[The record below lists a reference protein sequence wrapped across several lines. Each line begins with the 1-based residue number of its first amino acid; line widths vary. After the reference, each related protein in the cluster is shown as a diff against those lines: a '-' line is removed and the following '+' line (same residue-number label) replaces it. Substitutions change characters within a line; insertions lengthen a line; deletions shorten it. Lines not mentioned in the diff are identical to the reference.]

1 MSSQDMPDPAIIM
14 VSCSRTESVET
25 ETDEVTGTVET
36 SEMSVVG
43 TTDSSET
50 ELVEGEAA
58 ESREILQVI
67 VAKMDSEFVED
78 VMKMGST
85 ITIVQDDD
93 VSELESNSSHLNEP
107 FDQDGGG
114 SLTSTCLMKSAENGA
129 NLSLAES
136 KSSVTCVR
144 DDHLVEMQF
153 HHADEDHVDQKGSNL
168 PHTSSVSVSA
178 ELTDGEAAGFEY
190 SGRYIRDGDF
200 VEQESQEGDGNPELE
215 SGDFATANS
224 VTEFIEQVEQEAT
237 ITVEKIEK
245 AFICVRKSEHFVE
258 TEFQNLDEHLD
269 HTHIHFAT
277 QAHQLS
283 QSLKTAEDYSAQLE
297 EKIRLLES
305 KHERDFDG
313 LRDELRMTLEAT
325 DKLLDENAELKTNQK
340 TQSEAIRHYE
350 EESKRTTKLLDEII
364 CERNLLVQSAG
375 DFSAQSEEK
384 MQLLESKHT
393 DEVNSL
399 REQLQIKL
407 DSTEKLLAE
416 NADLKADQKTQS
428 GAIRQLEGE
437 SQRTAALLSDLTG
450 ERDRL
455 LLETEALLTS
465 QAKAATDHEAALGV
479 LREAHR
485 RQLSAIE
492 TRFRKDLSVI
502 RLAKERMCEELRSLT
517 EQHGAAR
524 EMCARQVERSLE
536 RLLLSETEKS
546 ALQAD
551 LEAALPNLER
561 QAQMVEAVTVE
572 RNGLLR
578 VVEEMSAERGDLL
591 NRSEALVVALRAAEA
606 ERDAFMGKCTSLA
619 ASAKK
624 AEEEWS
630 AQLEK
635 CLDQEASVE
644 ERHKAEL
651 DSVKTSLENTERAH
665 LKQTTAMSEQ
675 HRLDQTQLEAVQI
688 CLLDAESTVSAM
700 KAEMAALTAQHVLQC
715 DALAAELST
724 AKDKF
729 SIAETALLELQNS
742 YADLQT
748 ECETLRAR
756 IEASAGVV
764 SLLDTQIKA
773 LTEEREEH
781 RSKQLSQQ
789 HEVKELS
796 QQLSTAVLQLSTSEK
811 VVQGLQQN
819 LATVQTENE
828 KLTACLVEG
837 KALTDTVT
845 ELKAKIQSLTDQA
858 RLDQTELERAKSSLL
873 DAQSATTSM
882 SDEMASL
889 TAQHQRECLALTEK
903 LSSATA
909 FHLSVSEQ
917 SMLSRRT
924 LQSENETLIARI
936 AEAEAVT
943 GNISLY
949 QSEIKTLTEQRDE
962 ALRRGK
968 DLSQRLDASEQLKN
982 DTMDQMAGLTLQ
994 NSKERDEA
1002 AMVIAGLREKLS
1014 ASETVF
1020 ADLEAARNQ
1029 CQALRLLQ
1037 EEMAAKEA
1045 ATLSALTEEVRLSQ
1059 EQLVVVTEERDA
1071 VQDQLGHVT
1080 DHLIEAET
1088 AKVKLENEM
1097 EEWKRE
1103 RAVLL
1108 EQVEEFQRQML
1119 SASVLNGIRN
1129 SDLSPAIGEQEIH
1142 LPAFLSAA
1150 QASGNQRAEFLFSD
1164 NDHLN
1169 VELEQVIDRLASSQD
1184 EKRELEHRLMNLVHE
1199 HDVHVLETDALLKEA
1214 RASHAHLE
1222 IRVKDLVTQNADMI
1236 SQLVSFKEKL
1246 VTTEKRHL
1254 ESEQALG
1261 AIVTER
1267 DNLQAETLTLR
1278 RELAE
1283 VAASEA
1289 NLKDR
1294 LCRVSVK
1301 IQTGME
1307 TAVDMVPQQRSPDA
1321 VRKCSTKV
1329 HATDHRSGSVR
1340 EMVDRLD
1347 LRRSIEHDVV
1357 QLPIVSRSAE
1367 DSQPVK
1373 QSSASF
1379 IVNSPRDK
1387 PSTFMDS
1394 MKGDSVDGNA
1404 DVIEKYQ
1411 IKVSSEKKK
1420 RQALERQLSVLSQT
1434 CKIAE
1439 DINQQW
1445 EEAFEVLDRTYEWKS
1460 DQSFDGTPEKSQP
1473 GAQRRRPSPLSRT
1486 LSLSADASVLL
1497 LKKIQAVCDSL
1508 DELRIA
1514 NKDLGF
1520 NAEISSEDTVRLL
1533 WKSICYAY
1541 EEYKKM
1547 QHVLEEVAGL
1557 LDVRLHG
1564 AQRAPQVLKRNS
1576 REDGRA
1582 VAVLR
1587 VSVGESDATASD
1599 GRRTYRTHY
1608 RHGHGGRDAST
1619 CGTVQDVS
1627 TRSYL

>member
-1119 SASVLNGIRN
+1119 SASV
-1129 SDLSPAIGEQEIH
+1129 
-1142 LPAFLSAA
+1142 
-1150 QASGNQRAEFLFSD
+1150 
-1164 NDHLN
+1164 
-1169 VELEQVIDRLASSQD
+1169 D